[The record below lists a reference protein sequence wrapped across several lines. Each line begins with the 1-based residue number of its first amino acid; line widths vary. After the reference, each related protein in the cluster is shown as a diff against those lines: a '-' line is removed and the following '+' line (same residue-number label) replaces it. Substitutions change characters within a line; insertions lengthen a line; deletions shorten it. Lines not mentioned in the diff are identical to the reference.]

1 MGLAGHG
8 STPCVFHPP
17 PRNSGQTCT
26 HSSYMGGSGAGEQA
40 QPDRLSFK
48 PLLTSHGAK
57 HTTWLS
63 SVSKGRKYM
72 SSLDGGELKSHMTKA
87 VHIGKGEELRPL
99 KCPPCHVR
107 VYPSWC
113 QSGLQVH
120 HQASYIRGHSKEKP
134 ADHMKKLESQSSS
147 ISFRTHSK

>member
-8 STPCVFHPP
+8 STSYVFHPP

-26 HSSYMGGSGAGEQA
+26 HPSYMDGSGAGEQA

-48 PLLTSHGAK
+48 PPLTSHGAK

-63 SVSKGRKYM
+63 CFKGEEIHVIPWW
-72 SSLDGGELKSHMTKA
+72 GELKSHMTKA
-87 VHIGKGEELRPL
+87 VHIGRGEELRPL
-99 KCPPCHVR
+99 KHPPCHIR
-107 VYPSWC
+107 FYSSWC

-120 HQASYIRGHSKEKP
+120 HQASYKRGHSKEKP
-134 ADHMKKLESQSSS
+134 ANHMKKLEYRVHQ
-147 ISFRTHSK
+147 